1 MAPVEKFV
9 NSVRLR
15 MNRQRALQAFLWAA
29 IAGASL
35 LLAVALIYIL
45 NGYAVPRICYALAA
59 AASLT
64 AAIVAAII
72 RRPSTDEA
80 AACADEAFHLR
91 DSIVSHR
98 RFQSEHKAGGFFDL
112 QANTTAETVAALNP
126 ATLKFAWPR
135 KLATGAGLLALAA
148 GLTAFKSTDQS
159 ILDRLARE
167 EMTGDRMDEVKKEFE
182 ELIKELEKSAD
193 EEELKELNANDL
205 KKYVEEL
212 KSTKDIAE
220 AMKQLAELERKM
232 DKAAKALEQKKEAQ
246 LMKKAGEEL
255 EKEEDPQ
262 ARELA
267 KKLKNEQFKEAA
279 KDLAK
284 MLPQEEE
291 EGKKTSEKRKEA
303 AKLKAAAKR
312 MASAAR
318 AQKNNQAKNSQ
329 NGRENEQNGQQAQ
342 VSQAPQEQELS
353 EELEQLEMEADEYDQ
368 QMEEAEAAEK
378 AGKLDPSKLDKL
390 KASKNKLGERLNKLG
405 QKLGKMG
412 MKRDA
417 KMKLLGMCKKAG
429 QCQGFMQ
436 GLAMSPFA
444 APGGKEAGV
453 GSIESRREGSEE
465 LTDNGNTSQLK
476 GQKGSGPSL
485 TKVEA
490 ADDGTGVSSRRG
502 EAKERTFKKQFESF
516 VQREDV
522 PEDVKDGVKNYFNAL
537 HAAEPAAEKK

>member
-1 MAPVEKFV
+1 MATVESFV
-9 NSVRLR
+9 IAVRRRLFR
-15 MNRQRALQAFLWAA
+15 HRAARALLQAAV
-29 IAGASL
+29 AGAAL
-35 LLAVALIYIL
+35 TLAVALVYVL
-45 NGYAVPRICYALAA
+45 RGYAVPRFWYAAGAGLTLLAA
-59 AASLT
+59 VLLA
-64 AAIVAAII
+64 VR
-72 RRPSTDEA
+72 RRPTAEEA
-80 AACADEAFHLR
+80 ALCADETFQLK
-91 DSIVSHR
+91 DSIVSRR
-98 RFQSEHKAGGFFDL
+98 RFEQEHKEGGFFDL
-112 QANTTAETVAALNP
+112 QAAATAETVSRLDPAAV
-126 ATLKFAWPR
+126 TFAWPR
-135 KLATGAGLLALAA
+135 RLATGAGVLALAA

-167 EMTGDRMDEVKKEFE
+167 EMTEDRMEEIKKEFE
-182 ELIKELEKSAD
+182 EMLKELEKTAD
-193 EEELKELNANDL
+193 EEELKALDPNEL
-205 KKYVEEL
+205 KKFVEEL
-212 KSTKDIAE
+212 KATKDLAE

-255 EKEEDPQ
+255 EKEEDPD

-279 KDLAK
+279 KA
-284 MLPQEEE
+284 MQQMAPQEE
-291 EGKKTSEKRKEA
+291 EGKKLSEKRKEA

-312 MASAAR
+312 MAAAAR
-318 AQKNNQAKNSQ
+318 AQKSNQAKNSQ
-329 NGRENEQNGQQAQ
+329 NGRENQQNGQQAQ

-368 QMEEAEAAEK
+368 QMEEMEADEK
-378 AGKLDPSKLDKL
+378 AGKLDPSKLG
-390 KASKNKLGERLNKLG
+390 KAQKSGQKLGERLGKLG
-405 QKLGKMG
+405 QRLGKMG

-436 GLAMSPFA
+436 GMMPSPFA
-444 APGGKEAGV
+444 MPGGKEPGD
-453 GSIESRREGSEE
+453 GSIESRREGTEE

-490 ADDGTGVSSRRG
+490 ADDGTGTSSRRS
-502 EAKERTFKKQFESF
+502 EAKERTFRKQFESF

-537 HAAEPAAEKK
+537 HAAEPAEGGK